1 MVSFSQMQ
9 GVSAHVHS
17 YYESPIGLL
26 LVRGSERGISS
37 VLFVEGERE
46 DAGVYEIL
54 QPCMDQLHA
63 YFSGSQHNFHS
74 LPLAIQSTDFQ
85 LQVWE
90 YLITIPYGE
99 TRTYSQVAAGIGH
112 PKAVRAV
119 GSAVGRNPLLLLI
132 PCHRVVPA
140 SGEVGEY
147 AHGAWRKEWLLRHE
161 HSVLG
166 A

>member
-37 VLFVEGERE
+37 VLCVEGERE

-119 GSAVGRNPLLLLI
+119 GSAVGRNPLSLLI
-132 PCHRVVPA
+132 PCHRVVPV